1 MSLLD
6 HAPATASEA
15 AAAPRG
21 QTACP
26 APSPAN
32 GPPTLSAHSESEVLL
47 RQKLELFQILLDYC
61 SDAIFI
67 VHPGDGRILDVNQTA
82 CQALGYSR
90 EELLALT
97 MMDIEVAYDDFSWP
111 EQVRQVQEGKLA
123 ILELAQRRKSGETF
137 PVEVSL
143 KHVLVGQQGYIL
155 AAARDITE
163 TKQLQAKFLRAQRL
177 ESIGRLAGG
186 IAHDLNNVL
195 CPVIL
200 SIQLLREKLPD
211 AEAQDIL
218 SLLENSARRG
228 TGMIKQV
235 LTFAKGLKADRIAVH
250 IAELIKEIVKIGRE
264 TFPRSIQIK
273 TAVAADLWPVVGDAT
288 QLHQV
293 LMNLC
298 VNACDAMPE
307 GGVLELR
314 AENHW
319 VDQKQA
325 AAHPDAQPGAY
336 VVLSIKDTGVGILPE
351 ILDKIFEPFFTTK
364 QFGKGTGLGLPTVL
378 GIAKGHGG
386 FVGVD
391 SAPNLGSCF
400 KVYLPSKPDTTVSVD
415 AIGPVT
421 AQRGQNELILVVDD
435 EKSILLV
442 TQAILNSHGYDVIMA
457 DDGVEAVALYKQ
469 RHSEIQAVITDMA
482 MPYMDGVEVIRTIR
496 KINPQ
501 AKFVAVSG
509 FLEYDR
515 LVGSTGASGM
525 TLLHKPYSPD
535 KLLQTLANVLSKKS
549 N

>member
-1 MSLLD
+1 V
-6 HAPATASEA
+6 ATGAALASA
-15 AAAPRG
+15 
-21 QTACP
+21 
-26 APSPAN
+26 
-32 GPPTLSAHSESEVLL
+32 LEVAEREQRL
-47 RQKLELFQILLDYC
+47 REKLELCHNLLDRS
-61 SDAIFI
+61 SDGLF
-67 VHPGDGRILDVNQTA
+67 VVDPQDGHILDVNQTA
-82 CQALGYSR
+82 CQRLGYTR
-90 EELLALT
+90 DELLGLT
-97 MMDIEVAYDDFSWP
+97 MMDIEVAYDEFSWS
-111 EQVRQVQEGKLA
+111 EQVQQTQQGKLE
-123 ILELAQRRKSGETF
+123 ILEVAQRRKSGETF

-143 KHVLVGQQGYIL
+143 KHVLVGRRGYL
-155 AAARDITE
+155 VAAARDITE

-200 SIQLLREKLPD
+200 SIQLLREKLQD
-211 AEAQDIL
+211 AEAQEIL

-250 IAELIKEIVKIGRE
+250 IADLIKEIVKIGRE

-273 TAVAADLWPVVGDAT
+273 TNIATDLWPVVGDAT

-314 AENHW
+314 AENQR
-319 VDQKQA
+319 VDAKQA
-325 AAHPDAQPGAY
+325 ATYPDALPGAY
-336 VVLSIKDTGVGILPE
+336 VVLSVKDTGLGILPE
-351 ILDKIFEPFFTTK
+351 ILDRIFEPFFTTK

-400 KVYLPSKPDTTVSVD
+400 RIYLPSKPDMTVSVD

-442 TQAILNSHGYDVIMA
+442 TQAILSAHGYEVITA
-457 DDGVEAVALYKQ
+457 NDGVEAVALYKE
-469 RHSEIQAVITDMA
+469 RSAEIQAVITDMA
-482 MPYMDGVEVIRTIR
+482 MPYMDGVEAIRTIR

-501 AKFVAVSG
+501 ARFVAVSG

-515 LVGSTGASGM
+515 LVESTGSSGL

-535 KLLQTLANVLSKKS
+535 KLLQTLAGVLGKKT
-549 N
+549 